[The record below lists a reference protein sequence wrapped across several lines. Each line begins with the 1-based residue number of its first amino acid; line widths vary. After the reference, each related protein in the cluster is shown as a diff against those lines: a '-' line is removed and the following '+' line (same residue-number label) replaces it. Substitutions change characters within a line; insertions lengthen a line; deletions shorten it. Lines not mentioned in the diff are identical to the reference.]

1 MMNSRLI
8 VTAAFLS
15 LGAIAG
21 AACRS
26 AAAATQVAQ
35 PPGPPAP
42 TVSLPKYT
50 PADASF
56 MQGMIGHHQQALEM
70 VALLKTHTTNRN
82 MQLLGLRIEV
92 SQNDEIKMMQTWL
105 RNRGEAVPDE
115 HAMHVHDA
123 KLMPGMLSPE
133 QMSQLA
139 ASKDA
144 AFDRLFL
151 EFMIQH
157 HNGAL
162 IMVKELASTP
172 GAGQESSVNAFA
184 AEVEADQGAEIT
196 RMRAM
201 RAAMGRH

>member
-1 MMNSRLI
+1 MSNARFI

-15 LGAIAG
+15 LSAIAG

-26 AAAATQVAQ
+26 GAPATPAPQ
-35 PPGPPAP
+35 PQGRPAP
-42 TVSLPKYT
+42 TASLPKYT
-50 PADASF
+50 HADALF

-70 VALLKTHTTNRN
+70 VALLKTHTTSRD

-92 SQNDEIKMMQTWL
+92 SQNDEIKMMQIWL
-105 RNRGEAVPDE
+105 RTRGESVPDE
-115 HAMHVHDA
+115 HAMHMHDA

-133 QMSQLA
+133 QMNQLA
-139 ASKDA
+139 AAKDA

-162 IMVKELASTP
+162 IMVKELTSTP

-201 RAAMGRH
+201 RAAMGK

>member
-1 MMNSRLI
+1 MMNSRLM

-26 AAAATQVAQ
+26 AAAATQVAH

-42 TVSLPKYT
+42 AASLPKYT

-70 VALLKTHTTNRN
+70 VALLKTHTTNRD

-115 HAMHVHDA
+115 HAMHMH
-123 KLMPGMLSPE
+123 
-133 QMSQLA
+133 
-139 ASKDA
+139 
-144 AFDRLFL
+144 
-151 EFMIQH
+151 
-157 HNGAL
+157 
-162 IMVKELASTP
+162 
-172 GAGQESSVNAFA
+172 
-184 AEVEADQGAEIT
+184 
-196 RMRAM
+196 
-201 RAAMGRH
+201 